1 MLQVEDIQ
9 PFRGDETPEDS
20 EKWLTNL
27 VASTATFSESL
38 IFRFLLPRL
47 LGAPPVSEW
56 FEGLGDS
63 PKSSWSA
70 FQEEFRTKWI
80 TDSRIRKEEDAW
92 NEFTKH
98 VLTEDMLFGAHLP
111 DPEMIRNS
119 ISTWLQDHLRLGSA
133 TKRPDSELIQATYS
147 LLPVFLSAHIQMF
160 YDGGPLC
167 FDSFDA
173 LKEVSDEVLNLQ
185 RVCHQINLRKR
196 SKLMETT
203 IKELSEKVDKLMDA
217 LDAGRAQSHLVS
229 SHQSMPLSEV
239 DQTPSENVNWEPCSP
254 LTSVLSVL
262 APSSNTSEHSTP
274 IPQLLP
280 LSEASDRSMTVQVGL
295 SGSDIAESR
304 DDGTDEGIELQ
315 LFRIPDIWRKPAA
328 SISKDEKITIIQ
340 RAINFALAFK
350 PSLAPNQASS
360 LESAF
365 AIYDRLSCHERDKQR
380 SIGRSSSVDGTYQD
394 ILSAITGIHG
404 YCAYDEPFLIT
415 NSMNIWARIAE
426 G

>member
-27 VASTATFSESL
+27 VASTATFSKSL

-167 FDSFDA
+167 LQAFDA

-217 LDAGRAQSHLVS
+217 LDAGRAQSHL
-229 SHQSMPLSEV
+229 
-239 DQTPSENVNWEPCSP
+239 
-254 LTSVLSVL
+254 
-262 APSSNTSEHSTP
+262 
-274 IPQLLP
+274 
-280 LSEASDRSMTVQVGL
+280 
-295 SGSDIAESR
+295 
-304 DDGTDEGIELQ
+304 
-315 LFRIPDIWRKPAA
+315 
-328 SISKDEKITIIQ
+328 
-340 RAINFALAFK
+340 
-350 PSLAPNQASS
+350 
-360 LESAF
+360 
-365 AIYDRLSCHERDKQR
+365 
-380 SIGRSSSVDGTYQD
+380 
-394 ILSAITGIHG
+394 
-404 YCAYDEPFLIT
+404 
-415 NSMNIWARIAE
+415 
-426 G
+426 